1 MSTAVE
7 PDPGRDPAPELFSA
21 VVDAAPD
28 GVLIVDAGGTIC
40 FANPRAGAIF
50 GAAAAELVGGAVDDL
65 LPDAYRSG
73 HAAHRARYLAD
84 PHPRPMGTGLELR
97 ARRRDGSEL
106 PVDISLS
113 PLATDQGMR
122 VIALVRDASDRVEH
136 ERHRARLAAI
146 VESSD
151 HAIFSQDL
159 DGLITS
165 WNQAATRL
173 FGHEAAEVVGQ
184 RITDVLPG
192 AIAWE
197 DLHAKSAAGEVV
209 QVSDVEV
216 RRKDGGA
223 IRIALTKAPVR
234 SSSGQVVGISATARD
249 VTEQMLALE
258 ALGEFAARLDENEA
272 LAHIGSWSLDRRGEE
287 VQWSGELH
295 RIAAIHP
302 RDFPGTLTGALELV
316 HPEDRER
323 VERALRVALAAG
335 EPYSDE
341 LRLVRPDGS
350 IRWVHMRAEPVSSR
364 DGEPLGLRGICQ
376 DVTAQRAVQD
386 AMLDAVERER
396 AAAAELRAADLV
408 KDEFL
413 STVSHELRTP
423 LTSILGFAS
432 LLEADGT
439 TRPELVAPIL
449 RNANEMLRMIERLLD
464 FTRIQAGMVDDRP
477 VTVHLADE
485 LERALDALERLV
497 ADHVLHL
504 EVDSDLVVRV
514 DPVALDRILG
524 NLVGNAVKFSPAGS
538 EICVAA
544 QREAADVVVRV
555 RDRGPGVGVEHRDRI
570 FDRFVQAPEQPAGRR
585 GTGIGLAI
593 VKRHVE
599 LAGGRV
605 WCEDVAGGGACFSFT
620 LPVADEA
627 GGAGGAPT

>member
-7 PDPGRDPAPELFSA
+7 PHAGRDPAPELFSA
-21 VVDAAPD
+21 VVEAAPD
-28 GVLIVDAGGTIC
+28 GVLIVDAEGTIC
-40 FANPRAGAIF
+40 FANPRAGQIF
-50 GAAAAELVGGAVDDL
+50 GAPTSELVGAAVDDL
-65 LPDAYRSG
+65 LPDSARPG
-73 HAAHRARYLAD
+73 HAERRAAYLDD

-113 PLATDQGMR
+113 PLATDEGMR

-136 ERHRARLAAI
+136 ERHRAHLAAI

-151 HAIFSQDL
+151 EAIFSQDL
-159 DGLITS
+159 DGVITS

-173 FGHEAAEVVGQ
+173 FGHEAADVVG
-184 RITDVLPG
+184 RRTTDVLPG
-192 AIAWE
+192 AIAWDE
-197 DLHAKSAAGEVV
+197 LHAKSAAGEVV
-209 QVSDVEV
+209 QLSDVEV
-216 RRKDGGA
+216 RRKDGGT
-223 IRIALTKAPVR
+223 IRIALTKAPIR
-234 SSSGQVVGISATARD
+234 STSGQVAGISATARD

-295 RIAAIHP
+295 RIAGIHP
-302 RDFPGTLTGALELV
+302 RDFPGTLAGALELV
-316 HPEDRER
+316 HPEDRDR
-323 VERALRVALAAG
+323 VERALRVALATG

-341 LRLVRPDGS
+341 HRLAQPDGS
-350 IRWVHMRAEPVSSR
+350 IRWVHMRAEPVHSR
-364 DGEPLGLRGICQ
+364 DGESLGLRGICQ

-396 AAAAELRAADLV
+396 AAAAELRAADQV

-432 LLEADGT
+432 LVEADES

-449 RNANEMLRMIERLLD
+449 RNANEMLWMIERLLD

-477 VTVHLADE
+477 VTIGLAAE
-485 LERALDALERLV
+485 LERALHSLERLLV
-497 ADHVLHL
+497 DHVLRL
-504 EVDSDLVVRV
+504 EVDGDLVARV

-524 NLVGNAVKFSPAGS
+524 NLVGNAVKFSPPQTEISVVARSEAG
-538 EICVAA
+538 
-544 QREAADVVVRV
+544 EAVVRV
-555 RDRGPGVGVEHRDRI
+555 QDRGPGVGIEHRERI

-605 WCEDVAGGGACFSFT
+605 WCEDAPHGGACFAFT
-620 LPVADEA
+620 LPLADRPET
-627 GGAGGAPT
+627 GQ